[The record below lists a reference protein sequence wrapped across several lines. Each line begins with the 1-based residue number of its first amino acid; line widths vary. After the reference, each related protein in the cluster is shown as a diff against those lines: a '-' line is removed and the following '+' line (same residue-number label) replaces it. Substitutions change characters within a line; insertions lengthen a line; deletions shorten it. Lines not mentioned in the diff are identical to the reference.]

1 MTHRARGQGLKGLKV
16 IRLPFLQLTSSTRF
30 LVGSRALETH
40 IYKPGSYPF
49 DLIAPIS
56 VIWLPLAC
64 VSTSAEDH
72 PSGKAQA
79 SKDSGPRSQRKAGK
93 HKGKGKEKDV
103 DSNSEPARK
112 VWLRSHPSVYNEVFS
127 SLQTAASSLLD
138 VLKRN
143 MREDEKHVDV
153 ELADLR
159 GQVNVFEIM
168 GPKSSQVLKGALSP
182 VPQDQRPELNRVNCF
197 LFFC

>member
-1 MTHRARGQGLKGLKV
+1 V
-16 IRLPFLQLTSSTRF
+16 FRLPFLQLTSSTRF
-30 LVGSRALETH
+30 SVGSRALETH

-49 DLIAPIS
+49 DLIAPVA
-56 VIWLPLAC
+56 VIWQPLPC
-64 VSTSAEDH
+64 VSTSAKDH

-79 SKDSGPRSQRKAGK
+79 SKDSGSGSQKKAERRKK
-93 HKGKGKEKDV
+93 KGKGKEKDV
-103 DSNSEPARK
+103 EANFEPTRK
-112 VWLRSHPSVYNEVFS
+112 VWLRSHPSVFNDVFS
-127 SLQTAASSLLD
+127 SLQTAASTVLD
-138 VLKRN
+138 VVKRN

-153 ELADLR
+153 ELTDLR

-182 VPQDQRPELNRVNCF
+182 VPQDQSSEFHQVNHL